1 MQSAVIAEF
10 NRVERK
16 LVFGIE
22 GVLKL
27 VLVERQ
33 VVSDINLEIKR
44 LLLGP
49 LGALWLFL
57 FVQILLLVIPS
68 LVARLP
74 RELRH

>member
-1 MQSAVIAEF
+1 MQSTVIAEF

-33 VVSDINLEIKR
+33 VISDINLEIKR

-49 LGALWLFL
+49 LGTLWLFW

-74 RELRH
+74 RKLRH

>member
-1 MQSAVIAEF
+1 MQSTVIAEF

-49 LGALWLFL
+49 LGTLWLFW

-74 RELRH
+74 RKLRH

>member
-1 MQSAVIAEF
+1 MQSAIIAEF

-44 LLLGP
+44 LLLRP
-49 LGALWLFL
+49 LGTLWLFW

-74 RELRH
+74 RKLRH

>member
-1 MQSAVIAEF
+1 MQSTVIAEF

-33 VVSDINLEIKR
+33 VVSDINLEI
-44 LLLGP
+44 
-49 LGALWLFL
+49 
-57 FVQILLLVIPS
+57 
-68 LVARLP
+68 
-74 RELRH
+74 